1 MLTPDNQ
8 KEPNDIMNR
17 KLLTLAIAGA
27 LALGSGAAVQAEGH
41 GGHGHRGWRGE
52 HEGTGLKHLTKALDL
67 TADQQAK
74 VQPIIDAAKPQI
86 VAIHQDAMQKAK
98 AVMDASMAQIRPILT
113 AEQQT
118 KLDKIQA
125 AHAKMREAMKDLH
138 EAKSE

>member
-1 MLTPDNQ
+1 
-8 KEPNDIMNR
+8 MNR

-41 GGHGHRGWRGE
+41 GGHRGWHGQGG
-52 HEGTGLKHLTKALDL
+52 HEGMGLKHLTKALDL

-86 VAIHQDAMQKAK
+86 VAIHQEAMQKSK
-98 AVMDASMAQIRPILT
+98 AVLDASMAQIRPILT
-113 AEQQT
+113 PEQQT

-125 AHAKMREAMKDLH
+125 AREKMREAKKDLRDART
-138 EAKSE
+138 E